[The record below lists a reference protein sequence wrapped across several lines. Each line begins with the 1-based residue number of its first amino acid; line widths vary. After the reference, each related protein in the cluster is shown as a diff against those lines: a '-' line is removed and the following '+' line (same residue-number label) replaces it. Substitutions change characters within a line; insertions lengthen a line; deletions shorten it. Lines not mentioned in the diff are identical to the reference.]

1 MTLVRAVSKSKE
13 CPTLLH
19 CTNIDE
25 SDEVRPFI
33 IGKFANPQAF
43 QGVCNIPAI
52 YKANKLIIDYTAAP
66 SQR

>member
-1 MTLVRAVSKSKE
+1 MTHVRAVSKSKE

-33 IGKFANPQAF
+33 IGK
-43 QGVCNIPAI
+43 
-52 YKANKLIIDYTAAP
+52 ANKLIIDYTAAP